1 MDVVLEQ
8 SRLGSETLNSYHQ
21 QWSVSSGNTSGIPP
35 ILRDFNHHMDDL
47 DKDMKKSKR
56 DTKNLEKLG
65 IKNRKNQKI
74 LNASRLTMRAAGL
87 GVALAAADGPLPVGD
102 VIGFTIFVG
111 VSAYAWGDVFFGD

>member
-35 ILRDFNHHMDDL
+35 NLRDFNHHLDDL
-47 DKDMKKSKR
+47 DKDIKKSKR
-56 DTKNLEKLG
+56 DTDNLKKIG
-65 IKNRKNQKI
+65 IEHRKMNKA
-74 LNASRLTMRAAGL
+74 LNASRLTMRAAGI

-102 VIGFTIFVG
+102 VIGFTFFVA